1 MHRKQIKRAA
11 ALALAFVMTASSS
24 GIVSLADELTGEA
37 GQDYVYVTLYAGGG
51 KFVIPA
57 EEPDVPIAT
66 PPVASPPVAS
76 PPVASPPVASPP
88 VASPPEATPTET
100 DHVKMAVEASP
111 DGNFYLFEDTI
122 DNWLSA
128 EGIEL
133 ETPDGDDYLSQP
145 IWLTKEHEA
154 GSKLSIPWEGVEI
167 SESGMKLYAGW
178 LKETIPASDSDLA
191 DAAVTVAGLGKNQT
205 LKVEKLEKAE
215 RKGTDDLVKALKNA
229 EEYTNIAAENT
240 LQVDMDVPG
249 YTGNGVSVSID
260 LPNDFAEKTLD
271 KSIVIIHFG
280 KKTEIITPTYERNY
294 RTGVIQNITFTLK
307 DFSPVIIAVVNR
319 MVDVTLENVVGGYG
333 IVFSST
339 FGDGIDRQTYLP
351 IGETIK
357 IQEGTNIFL
366 ESRELEGAVSNGFVI
381 KEDGVSNKYLEGEN
395 YNITAQKTVIT
406 PLFEEEGDKTAGR
419 PYADTENNLYGKP
432 AKTSNK
438 LVAILRGSET
448 KVNVSDWAFPEINY
462 GYYDNDLFEL
472 SSDGVLTSKE
482 ELDYGIYRVLVE
494 FVYEDKTFTNLIS
507 IGVGSFVN
515 YQIWL
520 GRVEGDSS
528 KYAYNDVGTSAFLP
542 AGTSFKEFCEADDTW
557 YPELGFFGDKYV
569 FADWY
574 TDAGNRKLVDNSKI
588 SGVVSAAAVFKDP
601 DTNMFYTPLIKGFGS
616 TTNKPTHSGSS
627 SSSGGSSSS
636 RLANGNLTGTWQQ
649 DGKGWRFKQS
659 DGSYAANKWGKINN
673 LWYYFGADTYMQT
686 GWFFWNNCWYY
697 LNPEKGSTEGV
708 MQVGWQFDKT
718 SQRWFCLSPSGV
730 MLTGWQNVNDKWYYL
745 NPVSDGI
752 QGAMLSNQWIDGRF
766 VNADGVMV
774 K

>member
-1 MHRKQIKRAA
+1 MHRMQIKRAA

-37 GQDYVYVTLYAGGG
+37 GQDYVYVTLYASGG

-122 DNWLSA
+122 DSWLSA

-133 ETPDGDDYLSQP
+133 ETPDGTDYLSQP
-145 IWLTKEHEA
+145 IWLTKEHDVS
-154 GSKLSIPWEGVEI
+154 SKLSIPEEGIEL
-167 SESGMKLYAGW
+167 SENGMKLYAGW
-178 LKETIPASDSDLA
+178 LKETTPAADSDLA
-191 DAAVTVAGLGKNQT
+191 DAAVTVAGLGKNET
-205 LKVEKLEKAE
+205 MKVEKLEEAK
-215 RKGTDDLVKALKNA
+215 RKNTDDLVEALKKTA
-229 EEYTNIAAENT
+229 EYTNIDEEDT

-249 YTGNGVSVSID
+249 YSGSGVSVSID
-260 LPNDFAEKTLD
+260 FADDFVKKTIE
-271 KSIVIIHFG
+271 KSIVVLHYG
-280 KKTEIITPTYERNY
+280 KTKTEVIKPVYERGYNGEI
-294 RTGVIQNITFTLK
+294 RNITFTLK
-307 DFSPVIIAVVNR
+307 DFSPVVIAA
-319 MVDVTLENVVGGYG
+319 VDKEVKVTLENVTGGYVIAYSEESVNG
-333 IVFSST
+333 KT
-339 FGDGIDRQTYLP
+339 TNRYLP
-351 IGETIK
+351 IGETVTMTAGTK
-357 IQEGTNIFL
+357 LRLNADAFYGADFHEIQLTADGISSKAGMYDQLTVEYDTNIKGIFTKSEDESNTTSSGLLLKKIPAYFDKPGKTSTTL
-366 ESRELEGAVSNGFVI
+366 EVYKGGI
-381 KEDGVSNKYLEGEN
+381 KL
-395 YNITAQKTVIT
+395 NIT
-406 PLFEEEGDKTAGR
+406 DW
-419 PYADTENNLYGKP
+419 
-432 AKTSNK
+432 K
-438 LVAILRGSET
+438 LVE
-448 KVNVSDWAFPEINY
+448 DY
-462 GYYDNDLFEL
+462 GDEELFEL
-472 SSDGVLTSKE
+472 SPGGILTSKQ
-482 ELDYGIYRVLVE
+482 ELELGSYRVRASASCDGLPRE
-494 FVYEDKTFTNLIS
+494 FYVSVRIGGSTDFYMFLGKTKALNFAEDWLGNSSIYNAGTKFGDVLADEHTSYTEPAMYGNYKFAGWYKDADPQLKPETALKAGVTYAYACFRNKDSDVWYDPIIKTFNDDDKTES
-507 IGVGSFVN
+507 
-515 YQIWL
+515 
-520 GRVEGDSS
+520 
-528 KYAYNDVGTSAFLP
+528 
-542 AGTSFKEFCEADDTW
+542 
-557 YPELGFFGDKYV
+557 
-569 FADWY
+569 
-574 TDAGNRKLVDNSKI
+574 TD
-588 SGVVSAAAVFKDP
+588 
-601 DTNMFYTPLIKGFGS
+601 
-616 TTNKPTHSGSS
+616 KPTHSGSS

-718 SQRWFCLSPSGV
+718 SQRWFCMSPSGV

-745 NPVSDGI
+745 NPVSDGT